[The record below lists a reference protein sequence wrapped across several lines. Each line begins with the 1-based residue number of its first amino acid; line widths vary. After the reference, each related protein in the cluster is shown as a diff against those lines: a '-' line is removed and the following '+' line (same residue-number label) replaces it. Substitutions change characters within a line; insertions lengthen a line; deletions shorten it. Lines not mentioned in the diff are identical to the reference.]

1 MFLIIGSGVAA
12 DTKTM
17 TCRKKQ
23 SNKKNHRN
31 VKKKKLVGSSI
42 LCRCQ
47 NEESR
52 LPRFLLGRIRRKRK
66 TKTNRD
72 GEREKKDAS
81 NIRRKIKKNVSSR
94 RKRRTDVKGER

>member
-23 SNKKNHRN
+23 SIKKIIATS
-31 VKKKKLVGSSI
+31 KKKLVGSSI

-52 LPRFLLGRIRRKRK
+52 LPRFLLGRIGIKRK

-72 GEREKKDAS
+72 GETEKKDAS
-81 NIRRKIKKNVSSR
+81 NRRRKIKKNVSSR